1 MGLTHTQLH
10 TAQLHWRIGKLEC
23 LKALF
28 EVFLAYSFSPS
39 FPVGNRYIIK
49 QHLNYSGIKWMV
61 YTE

>member
-49 QHLNYSGIKWMV
+49 QHLNYSGIK
-61 YTE
+61 